1 MGIDCPNL
9 KKEVSCKS
17 MNTKNLH
24 ALIDKYEE
32 NYYMI
37 NGSGH
42 DEKFKWAAVRGFRD
56 VWFSEESKGLPF
68 SKKFDLAMKHSS
80 IMINNSIISPTNGI
94 VKMAEERPEE
104 IESLFTDL
112 LYASYSSVEQ
122 LQDHMDIFLD
132 KTEEI
137 RQKLFPRF
145 YRYKQDRHAASCY
158 LAFFSPEN
166 HYIYRYSDAEEF
178 ALHIEYGK
186 DLGSGSNFSLSYYY
200 EMADRIVCALK
211 EHPSLIE
218 KYNKLFKDSD
228 AYYYDESLHLMA
240 FDLMYCCRCYNFYDS
255 MKYVKKKDSIKAYTA
270 QQLKEKELAE
280 RRQRIEELETAIHQ
294 VDVRLDTYRDFSLLG
309 VEVTQPKYGTGVV
322 VEQNGNKIRVQF
334 ENTASSF
341 IINNKYLQRPC
352 FEDDGN
358 VVDAFTVYDDLLQ
371 EKQKLE
377 KELEKMQMKSVD

>member
-1 MGIDCPNL
+1 
-9 KKEVSCKS
+9 

-158 LAFFSPEN
+158 LAFFSPRITI
-166 HYIYRYSDAEEF
+166 YID
-178 ALHIEYGK
+178 IVMQK
-186 DLGSGSNFSLSYYY
+186 NSLYTLNTG
-200 EMADRIVCALK
+200 RILAPVRISVCPTIMKWLTG
-211 EHPSLIE
+211 
-218 KYNKLFKDSD
+218 LF
-228 AYYYDESLHLMA
+228 
-240 FDLMYCCRCYNFYDS
+240 
-255 MKYVKKKDSIKAYTA
+255 
-270 QQLKEKELAE
+270 
-280 RRQRIEELETAIHQ
+280 
-294 VDVRLDTYRDFSLLG
+294 VRLKN
-309 VEVTQPKYGTGVV
+309 TQ
-322 VEQNGNKIRVQF
+322 
-334 ENTASSF
+334 A
-341 IINNKYLQRPC
+341 L
-352 FEDDGN
+352 
-358 VVDAFTVYDDLLQ
+358 
-371 EKQKLE
+371 
-377 KELEKMQMKSVD
+377 